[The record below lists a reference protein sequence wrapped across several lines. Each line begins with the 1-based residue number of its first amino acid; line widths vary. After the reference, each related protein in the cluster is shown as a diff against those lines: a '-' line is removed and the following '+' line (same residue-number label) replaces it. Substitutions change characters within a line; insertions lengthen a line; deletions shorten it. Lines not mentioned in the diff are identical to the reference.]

1 MEYRY
6 NKPIIEINR
15 PLIDEKFDIYHIEGS
30 KKDGVSAYAVLD
42 LKELSVKIFS
52 LVFEPDHNE
61 NLSYFIMMKR
71 DPNKSSRK
79 VLSDLLEETGDAAF
93 KVSQCKT
100 AALDSL
106 TLKRLLLN
114 GVNQSLSE
122 KSAYSNTSGH
132 LMRLLPEYIQYDDKG
147 ISSFTGLEIHMDK
160 DMLIQIKAKTF
171 TAVDKFSENRQK
183 EVQNAAQYVLV
194 EQPLTIRR
202 KMKADVCRT
211 FVARTLSHGR
221 RRTLIPFLKF
231 RDQESFDRTKIGVIT
246 DTTERFNLLYEGIAE
261 IKGWEKIDNIQR
273 PAITKIR
280 DHKKN
285 LMKAQKALMPKIAVR
300 DLAKDEEFFEAVK
313 EALGSLPPYEGKNII
328 YLKDSEVSDLPTLV
342 IIPHDWEWY
351 ESREE
356 DPHRPD
362 RIDIQH
368 IVADNKE
375 YRTAKGK
382 IKPSVLL
389 EALRTCLLN
398 LAVKTDLRKGKISLY
413 DYSSL
418 ETKGTW
424 RFYCALYREERFEK
438 TLSGIT
444 EMAIKKNGT
453 FTFSDYREIWKV
465 PDKLEPLTKWERARD
480 IECLL
485 ESPSGSLFT
494 IEKTHMFPLP
504 DEDAILSRIN
514 EREEEELMPRIDP
527 DTNEIILNKDG
538 KPKMTRHTLGFTG
551 KNEIEGFFGA
561 TLDLS
566 VAKEGRTLLYC
577 VGMHHDS
584 LQQDMARGAIIRRV
598 VPLVSTDDVNEVVSI
613 MPLFDNIFVRN
624 GQLSVLPFPVKYI
637 HEHQNFI
644 YPAPDWL

>member
-15 PLIDEKFDIYHIEGS
+15 SMIDEIYDIYSIEGS
-30 KKDGVSAYAVLD
+30 KKDGTAAYAALE
-42 LKELSVKIFS
+42 LKELSDKIFS
-52 LVFEPDHNE
+52 VVFEPDRNDQ
-61 NLSYFIMMKR
+61 LSYYIMMKST
-71 DPNKSSRK
+71 PGESSRK
-79 VLSDLLEETGDAAF
+79 DLSDLLEKTSTAVF
-93 KVSQCKT
+93 KISQCK
-100 AALDSL
+100 AASMDVL

-122 KSAYSNTSGH
+122 ESAFSNTSGR
-132 LMRLLPEYIQYDDKG
+132 LMRLLPEYIRYDDKG
-147 ISSFTGLEIHMDK
+147 IASFTGLEIHLDK
-160 DMLIQIKAKTF
+160 DMLIQIRAKSF
-171 TAVDKFSENRQK
+171 TAVDKFPENRRK
-183 EVQNAAQYVLV
+183 EVQNAAQYVIV
-194 EQPLTIRR
+194 EQPLTLRR
-202 KMKADVCRT
+202 KTKKDVCRI

-375 YRTAKGK
+375 YRTSKGK
-382 IKPSVLL
+382 IKPPVLL

-413 DYSSL
+413 DYRSL
-418 ETKGTW
+418 ETNGTW
-424 RFYCALYREERFEK
+424 RFYCALYREERNEK
-438 TLSGIT
+438 ALSGIT
-444 EMAIKKNGT
+444 EMAIKKNGS
-453 FTFSDYREIWKV
+453 FTISDYREIWKM
-465 PDKLEPLTKWERARD
+465 PDKLEPLSKWERAKD

-485 ESPSGSLFT
+485 ESPSGGLFT

-504 DEDAILSRIN
+504 NEAALIERIY
-514 EREEEELMPRIDP
+514 EREEEELMPRINPETKDV
-527 DTNEIILNKDG
+527 ILNKDG
-538 KPKMTRHTLGFTG
+538 TPKMTRHTLGFTG
-551 KNEIEGFFGA
+551 KSEIEGFFGA

-566 VAKEGRTLLYC
+566 VAQEGRTLLYC

-584 LQQDMARGAIIRRV
+584 LQQDMTRGSIIRRV
-598 VPLVSTDDVNEVVSI
+598 VPLESTNDVNEVKSI
-613 MPLFDNIFVRN
+613 MPSFDNIFVRN

-637 HEHQNFI
+637 HEHQNFEFEEI
-644 YPAPDWL
+644 